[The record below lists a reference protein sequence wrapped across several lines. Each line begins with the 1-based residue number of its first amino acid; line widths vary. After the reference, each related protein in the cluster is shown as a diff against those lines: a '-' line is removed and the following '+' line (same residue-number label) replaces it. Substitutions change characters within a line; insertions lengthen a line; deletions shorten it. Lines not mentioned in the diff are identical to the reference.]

1 MSTNPPHI
9 FLIDDDLE
17 IGQFLQEYLILK
29 GLKVSYFYDPHEALN
44 NAQSNTPSLAVLDI
58 NMPRMDGYTL
68 AESLRNI
75 YPDLPF
81 IFLSGLGN
89 KEDRIKGL
97 TLGADDYMVKP
108 FSMEEVYLRITAII
122 KRYGSTLN
130 SSVSSSINNSTHV
143 IEIGKIQFNTLYQTL
158 EFPAVKV
165 KLSAIESKL
174 LTILLENMN
183 QSVGKNQLIETV
195 WGKNAVGKDNSLTVY
210 INKLR
215 NLFANET
222 NVQIINLHGEGYKF
236 ALEG

>member
-1 MSTNPPHI
+1 MSIHTPHI

-29 GLKVSYFYDPHEALN
+29 GLKVSYFYDPYEALN
-44 NAQSNTPSLAVLDI
+44 NAKINTPPLAVLDI
-58 NMPRMDGYTL
+58 NMPRMDGFTL
-68 AESLRNI
+68 SESLRVI

-108 FSMEEVYLRITAII
+108 FSMEEVYLRIMAII
-122 KRYGSTLN
+122 KRYSSTPN
-130 SSVSSSINNSTHV
+130 SSSIQNNNAHV

-158 EFPAVKV
+158 EFPALKI

-174 LTILLENMN
+174 LTILLENIN

-222 NVQIINLHGEGYKF
+222 NVQIINQHGEGYKF

>member
-1 MSTNPPHI
+1 MSLNPPHI

-17 IGQFLQEYLILK
+17 IGQFLQEYLLLK

-44 NAQSNTPSLAVLDI
+44 NAQTNMPSLAVLDI

-75 YPDLPF
+75 YPELPF

-108 FSMEEVYLRITAII
+108 FSMEEVYLRIMAII
-122 KRYGSTLN
+122 KRYGSTPNSGSNLN
-130 SSVSSSINNSTHV
+130 NNVHI

-158 EFPAVKV
+158 EFPALKV

-174 LTILLENMN
+174 LTILLENLN

-222 NVQIINLHGEGYKF
+222 NVQIINQHGEGYKF
-236 ALEG
+236 ALER

>member
-1 MSTNPPHI
+1 MSLNPPHI

-17 IGQFLQEYLILK
+17 IGQFLQEYLLLK

-44 NAQSNTPSLAVLDI
+44 NAQTNMPSLAVLDI

-75 YPDLPF
+75 YPELPF

-108 FSMEEVYLRITAII
+108 FSMEEVYLRIMAII
-122 KRYGSTLN
+122 KRYGSTPN
-130 SSVSSSINNSTHV
+130 SSQNPNNNVHI

-158 EFPAVKV
+158 EFPALKV

-174 LTILLENMN
+174 LTILLENLN

-222 NVQIINLHGEGYKF
+222 NVQIINQHGEGYKF
-236 ALEG
+236 ALER